1 MYSKWVFRRWPVSCI
16 RVLFAIAPEMTLPL
30 TFYYPQIS
38 TEHNMQLPLLHV
50 CISSSWY
57 FKLRGKESPRA
68 KQDWWDNWL
77 HKRTMKE
84 RAKFG
89 SDLSIPIS
97 AYVWNNLIYSICSQ
111 RGVVAW
117 QQSSSVSTLFSTCP
131 ILPSLLGSQGE
142 LQHALL
148 EKVTSWLEP
157 EVEFMIP
164 CIWFL
169 PHAVISWLCLCYCER
184 SPSLA
189 IFPYNQ
195 LPLRASAVCSSLLL
209 A

>member
-1 MYSKWVFRRWPVSCI
+1 MFRWWPVSCQ
-16 RVLFAIAPEMTLPL
+16 VLFAIAPEMTLPL
-30 TFYYPQIS
+30 TFYYPQIR

-57 FKLRGKESPRA
+57 FKLIGKESPRA

-84 RAKFG
+84 RAKFS

-97 AYVWNNLIYSICSQ
+97 SYVWNNLIYSICCQ

-131 ILPSLLGSQGE
+131 ILPSWLGSQGE
-142 LQHALL
+142 LQCALL
-148 EKVTSWLEP
+148 KKVTSWLEP
-157 EVEFMIP
+157 EVEFMIS

-169 PHAVISWLCLCYCER
+169 PHAVISWLCLCYWKR

-189 IFPYNQ
+189 IIPYKQ